1 MNRYRADLQNW
12 LVGVVLAA
20 LVALY
25 ALTPLYWIATT
36 SFKAPGTEFRLP
48 VEYLPNNPTFE
59 SYREIFGERVSI
71 QTAVRNSLL
80 VSSLVTVGVLLVA
93 AMAAYAIARLRFR
106 YGITSLFLIQI
117 GGMVPP
123 IVVIA
128 PTFVLMRSLDLVGS
142 VWALV
147 PPNIAYN
154 IPLSTWLLAAYFSGL
169 PRELEDAALVDG
181 LRPAGVFWRIMLPL
195 AGPGLFSAGVLAFVG
210 SWGEFILALTLTRSA
225 PDAQT
230 VPAAILGLSQA
241 FELQWA
247 WVSAGIIVSLLP
259 VVVLVVVFQR
269 WVVAGLSSGAV
280 QG

>member
-1 MNRYRADLQNW
+1 MTTHNDHLRTW
-12 LVGVVLAA
+12 LIGIGLLV

-36 SFKAPGTEFRLP
+36 SLKIPGTEFRLP
-48 VEYLPNNPTFE
+48 VEYLPSNPTLE
-59 SYREIFGERVSI
+59 SYQEIFGERVSI

-93 AMAAYAIARLRFR
+93 SLAAYAITRLRFR

-128 PTFVLMRSLDLVGS
+128 PTFVLMRSFDLVGS
-142 VWALV
+142 VWALI

-154 IPLSTWLLAAYFSGL
+154 IPLSTWLLAAYFAGL

-225 PDAQT
+225 PEAQT
-230 VPAAILGLSQA
+230 IPAAILGLSQA

-259 VVVLVVVFQR
+259 VVLLVVVFQR
-269 WVVAGLSSGAV
+269 WVVAGLASGAV